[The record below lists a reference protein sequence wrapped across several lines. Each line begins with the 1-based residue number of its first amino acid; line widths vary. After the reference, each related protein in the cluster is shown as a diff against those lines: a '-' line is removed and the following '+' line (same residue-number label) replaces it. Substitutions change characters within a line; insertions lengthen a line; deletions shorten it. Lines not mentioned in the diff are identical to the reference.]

1 MTVLVSVTVS
11 LRTLKLDYNSN
22 AKYWNRAVAS
32 MGDGGGGDAVV
43 VIIEAERRKEEKD
56 VGGRRGCNSLRVDSL
71 FEVVAVMLLLLRQGL
86 LARRRSRRP

>member
-32 MGDGGGGDAVV
+32 IGDGGGGGDAVV
-43 VIIEAERRKEEKD
+43 IMAERRKEEKD
-56 VGGRRGCNSLRVDSL
+56 AGGRRGCSSLRVDSL
-71 FEVVAVMLLLLRQGL
+71 FEVVAVMLLLLQGL
-86 LARRRSRRP
+86 LARRRP